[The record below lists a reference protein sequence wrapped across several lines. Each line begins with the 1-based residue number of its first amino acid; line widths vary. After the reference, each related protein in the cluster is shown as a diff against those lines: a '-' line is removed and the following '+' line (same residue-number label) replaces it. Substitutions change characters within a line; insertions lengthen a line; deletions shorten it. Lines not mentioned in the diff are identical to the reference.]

1 MEEVRLG
8 EVIKE
13 IVITQF
19 MRIIERFVK
28 NDTPYLGRLVLRF
41 EKNTDYKSTKKGF
54 LNKIH
59 LDFKFFKLVTRLIP
73 EINDNKLMPDPDKV
87 ALIEKYTGGIIVE
100 RRVKEKE
107 LNDILL
113 TKHNFL
119 TKDKRMVGDIFT
131 AWDYFKNQMVIVE
144 ENPKGVALVYKDRK
158 PYEYI
163 VLDDKEK
170 ISVKIGDRIFDENYM
185 SSMANFK
192 RDEWKKW
199 YKKYIR
205 DYYRADEKNKKRI
218 KEEGI
223 IKYIPYNMR
232 GIKKIKTLEEA
243 KITAI
248 NIIKQIRKD
257 DKK

>member
-1 MEEVRLG
+1 MEVARLG
-8 EVIKE
+8 EAIKV
-13 IVITQF
+13 IVIIQN

-41 EKNTDYKSTKKGF
+41 EKNTDYKSIKRGF

-59 LDFKFFKLVTRLIP
+59 INFKFFKLVTRLIP
-73 EINDNKLMPDPDKV
+73 EIKDNKLIPDPEKV
-87 ALIEKYTGGIIVE
+87 ALIEKYTGGVVKE
-100 RRVKEKE
+100 RRVKDDEYPE
-107 LNDILL
+107 SVI

-119 TKDKRMVGDIFT
+119 TNDKRMIGDIFI
-131 AWDYFKNQMVIVE
+131 AWEYYKNQMVVVP

-170 ISVKIGDRIFDENYM
+170 ISVKIGDRIFNENYM
-185 SSMANFK
+185 SSMANYK
-192 RDEWKKW
+192 REDWKKW

-205 DYYRADEKNKKRI
+205 DYHRADEKNKKRI
-218 KEEGI
+218 KSGGV

>member
-1 MEEVRLG
+1 
-8 EVIKE
+8 
-13 IVITQF
+13 

-28 NDTPYLGRLVLRF
+28 NDTPYLGRLVLRL
-41 EKNTDYKSTKKGF
+41 ERNSNYRSIKKGY

-59 LDFKFFKLVTRLIP
+59 LKFLFFKLVTRLIP

-158 PYEYI
+158 PYEYLVI
-163 VLDDKEK
+163 TDNEK
-170 ISVKIGDRIFDENYM
+170 ISVKIGDRIFNENYM
-185 SSMANFK
+185 SSIANFK

-205 DYYRADEKNKKRI
+205 DYHRADEKNKKRI